1 MNMRR
6 ASTIVPILLFAL
18 IALGFGW
25 YALQSPG
32 IVRAQQSSS
41 PAPAAQAPP
50 SPQQAAPPAAP
61 APPAPQESS
70 AAAAQQQSQTPP
82 GPSIKAETR
91 EVRVDVVV
99 TDKKGN
105 YIQDL
110 TTKDFHLYED
120 SKEQPIN
127 TFSFGAD
134 PKGPI
139 EAQRHYI
146 VLFFDNSTM
155 DLSDQ
160 PRARAAAGK
169 FIDAYAG
176 ADRVMSVM
184 NFGGSLQIVQNFTTD
199 AARLKQAVG
208 GISTANVAT
217 NTSAANGGGSM
228 ASTPGSAATAGPPT
242 AGLQSASFPSLGN
255 AEGDF
260 GAYTLLLSLRQL
272 AKNLAT
278 IPGRKSLIL
287 FTAGF
292 ELSPERYSE
301 LTATIDA
308 CNKAN
313 VAVYPMDVRGLVTP
327 MSQIRGDATP
337 DPWALQQNRAV
348 GWSTRQSSASSN
360 HAVGDAQETQSSQA
374 GFQLAAYHP
383 GASLALAPPQHG
395 GGGGGG
401 GGGHGGG
408 GGGGTGGGTGAGGTG
423 GGGGHGGGT
432 GGGTGGGKGGGT
444 GGGRTGAPS
453 GGYYDN
459 TNYNQS
465 RQIVP
470 QFPSSS
476 TTNQQVMYALAA
488 GTGGFTILNTNDL
501 LPGLEKIA
509 REQSEYYLLGYSPA
523 DSPAGS
529 CHTLKVKVE
538 RGGSNVRAR
547 SGFCNVQPKDPL
559 AGKPIEKELETRA
572 SAPIAAGAA
581 APGGAAS
588 SAAVN
593 AGSLEAPFFYTS
605 PNEARVHLAM
615 DVPTSSIQFDKVKG
629 KYHADLNVLGI
640 AYRAD
645 GTVASR
651 FSDELTFDMEKDEWE
666 KFTKSPM
673 HYENQFSVAPGQY
686 RLSVVLSGGSQKFA
700 SYQTPLEIDSYDG
713 KKFSLSGVALSNQF
727 QPVSGLGGAL
737 DADLLADRAPM
748 VVRDLELTPS
758 GSNHFKK
765 SDKAALYAQVYVP
778 RLAEP
783 NPPTVKCT
791 YVVMDPKT
799 GKALVGATGMDLA
812 TYIQKGS
819 PVIPVA
825 FKLPLDKLD
834 PGEYLL
840 EVQASE
846 GPGDLTQVRTVKF
859 VVQ

>member
-6 ASTIVPILLFAL
+6 ASTIVSILLFAL

-32 IVRAQQSSS
+32 IVRAQQSS
-41 PAPAAQAPP
+41 ATPAAQTPAQQ
-50 SPQQAAPPAAP
+50 QQAAAS
-61 APPAPQESS
+61 APQQEATSTTV
-70 AAAAQQQSQTPP
+70 QQQSQTPP

-105 YIQDL
+105 YVQDL
-110 TTKDFHLYED
+110 SNKDFRLYED
-120 SKEQPIN
+120 NKEQPIN

-176 ADRVMSVM
+176 PDRVMSVM

-208 GISTANVAT
+208 GIVSSNVSPNA
-217 NTSAANGGGSM
+217 SASNGGGSI
-228 ASTPGSAATAGPPT
+228 ASAGPPT
-242 AGLQSASFPSLGN
+242 AGLQSAAFPSLGN

-313 VAVYPMDVRGLVTP
+313 VAVYPLDVRGLVTP
-327 MSQIRGDATP
+327 ISQIREDATP
-337 DPWALQQNRAV
+337 DTWAVRQNRAV
-348 GWSTRQSSASSN
+348 EWKAVQSSGGSSHAAS
-360 HAVGDAQETQSSQA
+360 GAQETRSSNA
-374 GFQLAAYHP
+374 GFQLTAYHP
-383 GASLALAPPQHG
+383 GASLALASPQHG

-408 GGGGTGGGTGAGGTG
+408 GGGTGGGGTGGGGTG

-432 GGGTGGGKGGGT
+432 GGSGGGHGGT
-444 GGGRTGAPS
+444 SGGGGRTGSPG
-453 GGYYDN
+453 GGYYGN
-459 TNYNQS
+459 ANYNQP

-476 TTNQQVMYALAA
+476 TTNQQVMYALAT
-488 GTGGFTILNTNDL
+488 GTGGFPILNTNDL

-523 DSPAGS
+523 DSAPGS

-538 RGGSNVRAR
+538 RGGTNVRSR

-572 SAPIAAGAA
+572 SAPTAAGAA
-581 APGGAAS
+581 G
-588 SAAVN
+588 SAAAVS

-615 DVPTSSIQFDKVKG
+615 DVPTSSVEFDKVKG

-686 RLSVVLSGGSQKFA
+686 RLSVVLSGGNQKFA
-700 SYQTPLEIDSYDG
+700 SYQAPLEIDSYDG

-727 QPVSGLGGAL
+727 QPVSDLGGAL

-748 VVRDLELTPS
+748 VVRDMELTPS

-778 RLAEP
+778 RLTEP

>member
-32 IVRAQQSSS
+32 IVRAQQSST
-41 PAPAAQAPP
+41 ALAAQTPV
-50 SPQQAAPPAAP
+50 SPQQSTPPAPPAASVP
-61 APPAPQESS
+61 QQESS
-70 AAAAQQQSQTPP
+70 PAATQQQSQTPP
-82 GPSIKAETR
+82 GPAIKAETR

-105 YIQDL
+105 YVQDL

-120 SKEQPIN
+120 NKEQPIN

-208 GISTANVAT
+208 GIVTSNVSPNA
-217 NTSAANGGGSM
+217 SASNGSGSLS
-228 ASTPGSAATAGPPT
+228 STPGSAASAGPPT
-242 AGLQSASFPSLGN
+242 AGLQSAAFPSLGN

-327 MSQIRGDATP
+327 ISRLVPGAPP
-337 DPWALQQNRAV
+337 DSWAMQQNRAA
-348 GWSTRQSSASSN
+348 GWSAVQSSVGSSHAANGAQEMRSSN
-360 HAVGDAQETQSSQA
+360 A

-383 GASLALAPPQHG
+383 GASMAFASPQH

-408 GGGGTGGGTGAGGTG
+408 GGGGGGTGGGGT

-432 GGGTGGGKGGGT
+432 GGSGGGHGGT
-444 GGGRTGAPS
+444 GGGGRS
-453 GGYYDN
+453 GSPGGGSYGN
-459 TNYNQS
+459 ANYNQP

-476 TTNQQVMYALAA
+476 TTNQQVMYALAT
-488 GTGGFTILNTNDL
+488 GTGGFPILNTNDL

-509 REQSEYYLLGYSPA
+509 REQSEYYLLGYSPT

-538 RGGSNVRAR
+538 RGGTNVRAR
-547 SGFCNVQPKDPL
+547 SGFCNVLPSDPL

-572 SAPIAAGAA
+572 SAPTALGAAGSAA
-581 APGGAAS
+581 AVS
-588 SAAVN
+588 

-615 DVPTSSIQFDKVKG
+615 DVPSSSIEFDKVKG

-666 KFTKSPM
+666 KFNKAPM

-700 SYQTPLEIDSYDG
+700 SYQAPLAIDAYDG
-713 KKFSLSGVALSNQF
+713 KKFSLSAVALSNQF
-727 QPVSGLGGAL
+727 QQVSDLGGAL

-748 VVRDLELTPS
+748 VVRDVELTPS

-765 SDKAALYAQVYVP
+765 SDKAALYAQIYVP
-778 RLAEP
+778 RLIQP

-799 GKALVGATGMDLA
+799 GKALIGATGMDLA
-812 TYIQKGS
+812 SYIQKGS
-819 PVIPVA
+819 AVIPVA
-825 FKLPLDKLD
+825 FRLPLDKLD

>member
-6 ASTIVPILLFAL
+6 ASTIGPILLFAL

-32 IVRAQQSSS
+32 MVRAQQSSS
-41 PAPAAQAPP
+41 PAPSAQTPA
-50 SPQQAAPPAAP
+50 SPQQAAPPDAP
-61 APPAPQESS
+61 
-70 AAAAQQQSQTPP
+70 AAAAPQQEASPTTAQQQAQTPP

-105 YIQDL
+105 YVQDL
-110 TTKDFHLYED
+110 TTKDFRLYED
-120 SKEQPIN
+120 NKEQPIN

-134 PKGPI
+134 PKGPL

-176 ADRVMSVM
+176 PDRVMSVM

-208 GISTANVAT
+208 GIVTSNVSPNA
-217 NTSAANGGGSM
+217 SASNGGGSI
-228 ASTPGSAATAGPPT
+228 ASTPGSAASAGPPT
-242 AGLQSASFPSLGN
+242 AGLQSAFPSLGN

-272 AKNLAT
+272 AKNLAS

-327 MSQIRGDATP
+327 MSRIRGDSTP
-337 DPWALQQNRAV
+337 DTWAMQQNRAV
-348 GWSTRQSSASSN
+348 GWNAVPSSGSRHAASGTEETRSSN
-360 HAVGDAQETQSSQA
+360 A

-383 GASLALAPPQHG
+383 GASLALASPQH
-395 GGGGGG
+395 GGGGG

-408 GGGGTGGGTGAGGTG
+408 GGGGTGGGGTGGGGTG
-423 GGGGHGGGT
+423 GGGGHGGGGT
-432 GGGTGGGKGGGT
+432 GGGHGGTGGG
-444 GGGRTGAPS
+444 GGRS
-453 GGYYDN
+453 GSPGSGSYGN
-459 TNYNQS
+459 ANYNQP

-476 TTNQQVMYALAA
+476 TTNQQVMYALAS
-488 GTGGFTILNTNDL
+488 GTGGFPILNTNDL

-538 RGGSNVRAR
+538 RGGTNVRAR

-572 SAPIAAGAA
+572 SAPTAAGAA
-581 APGGAAS
+581 APGG
-588 SAAVN
+588 SAAAVST
-593 AGSLEAPFFYTS
+593 GSLEAPFFYTS

-615 DVPTSSIQFDKVKG
+615 DVPTSSVEFDKVKG
-629 KYHADLNVLGI
+629 KYHADVNVLGI
-640 AYRAD
+640 AYRSD

-727 QPVSGLGGAL
+727 QPVSDLGGAL

-748 VVRDLELTPS
+748 VVRDMELTPS

-765 SDKAALYAQVYVP
+765 SDKAALYAQIYVP
-778 RLAEP
+778 RLTEP

-799 GKALVGATGMDLA
+799 GKPLVGASGMDLA
-812 TYIQKGS
+812 SYIKKGS

>member
-6 ASTIVPILLFAL
+6 VSTIVPILLFAL
-18 IALGFGW
+18 IALGSGW

-32 IVRAQQSSS
+32 IVRAQQSSTT
-41 PAPAAQAPP
+41 PAPAAQTPA

-61 APPAPQESS
+61 AAPAPQESS
-70 AAAAQQQSQTPP
+70 PAAAQQQSQTPP
-82 GPSIKAETR
+82 GPAIRAETR

-105 YIQDL
+105 YVQDL

-120 SKEQPIN
+120 NKEQPIN

-208 GISTANVAT
+208 GIATSNVSPNA
-217 NTSAANGGGSM
+217 SASNSGGSLS
-228 ASTPGSAATAGPPT
+228 ATPGNAARAGPPT
-242 AGLQSASFPSLGN
+242 AGLQSTAFASLGN

-272 AKNLAT
+272 AKSFAT

-313 VAVYPMDVRGLVTP
+313 VAVYPLDVRGLVTP
-327 MSQIRGDATP
+327 MSRIVPGAAP
-337 DPWALQQNRAV
+337 DTWSMQQNRAV
-348 GWSTRQSSASSN
+348 GWNAVQSSGGSSHAAS
-360 HAVGDAQETQSSQA
+360 GAQQTRPPNA
-374 GFQLAAYHP
+374 GFQLTAYRP
-383 GASLALAPPQHG
+383 GASLALASPQHS

-408 GGGGTGGGTGAGGTG
+408 GGGGTGGGGTGGGGTG

-432 GGGTGGGKGGGT
+432 GGSGGGHGGT
-444 GGGRTGAPS
+444 GGG
-453 GGYYDN
+453 GGRGGSPGGGNYGN
-459 TNYNQS
+459 ANYNQP

-476 TTNQQVMYALAA
+476 TTNQQVMYALAT
-488 GTGGFTILNTNDL
+488 GTGGFPILNTNDL

-538 RGGSNVRAR
+538 RGGTNVRAR
-547 SGFCNVQPKDPL
+547 SGFCNVPPKDPL
-559 AGKPIEKELETRA
+559 TGKPIEKELETRA
-572 SAPIAAGAA
+572 SAPTAAGAA
-581 APGGAAS
+581 G
-588 SAAVN
+588 SAAAVSV
-593 AGSLEAPFFYTS
+593 GSLEAPFFYAS

-615 DVPTSSIQFDKVKG
+615 DVPTSSIEFDKVKG

-651 FSDELTFDMEKDEWE
+651 FSDELTFDMEKDDWE

-700 SYQTPLEIDSYDG
+700 SYQAPLEIDSYDG

-727 QPVSGLGGAL
+727 QPVSDLGGAL
-737 DADLLADRAPM
+737 DADLLADRVPM
-748 VVRDLELTPS
+748 VVRDMELTPS

-765 SDKAALYAQVYVP
+765 SDKAALYAQIYVP
-778 RLAEP
+778 RLTEP

-812 TYIQKGS
+812 SYIQKGS

-840 EVQASE
+840 EMQASE
-846 GPGDLTQVRTVKF
+846 GPGDLTQVRMVKF

>member
-6 ASTIVPILLFAL
+6 ASTIGPILLFAL

-32 IVRAQQSSS
+32 IVRAQQLSS
-41 PAPAAQAPP
+41 PAPAAQART
-50 SPQQAAPPAAP
+50 PQQQAAAP
-61 APPAPQESS
+61 APAASAPQQEASPTT
-70 AAAAQQQSQTPP
+70 AQQQSQTPP
-82 GPSIKAETR
+82 GPAIKAVTR

-120 SKEQPIN
+120 NKEQPIN

-199 AARLKQAVG
+199 TARLKQAVG
-208 GISTANVAT
+208 GISTSNVAT

-228 ASTPGSAATAGPPT
+228 AMTPGSAVSADPST
-242 AGLQSASFPSLGN
+242 AGLQSTFPSLGN

-260 GAYTLLLSLRQL
+260 GAYSLLLSLRQL

-337 DPWALQQNRAV
+337 DTWALQQNRAAD
-348 GWSTRQSSASSN
+348 WSTRQSSARSN
-360 HAVGDAQETQSSQA
+360 HAIGDAQETQPSQA
-374 GFQLAAYHP
+374 SFQLAAYHP
-383 GASLALAPPQHG
+383 GASLALASPQHG

-408 GGGGTGGGTGAGGTG
+408 GGGGS
-423 GGGGHGGGT
+423 GGGT

-444 GGGRTGAPS
+444 GGGSRGGSPG
-453 GGYYDN
+453 GGYYGN
-459 TNYNQS
+459 ANYNQP

-476 TTNQQVMYALAA
+476 TTNQQVMYALAS
-488 GTGGFTILNTNDL
+488 GTGGFPILNTNDL

-538 RGGSNVRAR
+538 RGGTNVRAR
-547 SGFCNVQPKDPL
+547 SGFCNVQPTDPL

-572 SAPIAAGAA
+572 SAPIAAGTA

-615 DVPTSSIQFDKVKG
+615 DVPSSSVEFDKVKG

-727 QPVSGLGGAL
+727 QPVSDLGGAL

-748 VVRDLELTPS
+748 VVRDMELTPS

-765 SDKAALYAQVYVP
+765 SDKAALYAQIYVP
-778 RLAEP
+778 RLTEP

-791 YVVMDPKT
+791 YVVMDPKS

-812 TYIQKGS
+812 SYIQKGS